1 MDELTVKETKKVAR
15 STGRKVMNAIL
26 RGEDAGTLLEYIWK
40 DEIMPWIGD
49 SLQEACGRAI
59 GAIFYDDD
67 YIYERTSRSR
77 RRDRSRHDYT
87 SHSRKSRDRDR
98 DRRRSRRDDDDD
110 YDRSDL
116 GPRDTDL
123 APFDSLR
130 EAEDCV
136 REMVRLIKSKGHAEV
151 RDFYSEADV
160 VTTNF
165 TVQDWGWTDANSVR
179 HAQIRN
185 NRRTGKYYIYMP
197 KPVELDEEDDD

>member
-26 RGEDAGTLLEYIWK
+26 RGEDASTLLEYVWK
-40 DEIMPWIGD
+40 DEILPWIGD

-67 YIYERTSRSR
+67 
-77 RRDRSRHDYT
+77 
-87 SHSRKSRDRDR
+87 
-98 DRRRSRRDDDDD
+98 D

-123 APFDSLR
+123 APFDTR
-130 EAEDCV
+130 GEAEDCV
-136 REMVRLIKSKGHAEV
+136 REMVRMIKRKGHAEV
-151 RDFYSEADV
+151 RDFYSEANV

-165 TVQDWGWTDANSVR
+165 TVQDWGWTDADSVR
-179 HAQIRN
+179 RAQIRQ
-185 NRRTGKYYIYMP
+185 NRGKYYIYMP
-197 KPVELDEEDDD
+197 KPVELEDEDDD

>member
-26 RGEDAGTLLEYIWK
+26 RGEDAGTLLEYVWK

-67 YIYERTSRSR
+67 YIYERSARSR
-77 RRDRSRHDYT
+77 RHDRDRRHDYT

-98 DRRRSRRDDDDD
+98 DRRRRRDDDDD

-123 APFDSLR
+123 APFDTR
-130 EAEDCV
+130 GEAEDCV

-151 RDFYSEADV
+151 RDFYSEANV

-165 TVQDWGWTDANSVR
+165 TVQDWGWTSADSVR
-179 HAQIRN
+179 RAQIRQS
-185 NRRTGKYYIYMP
+185 RGKYYIYMP
-197 KPVELDEEDDD
+197 KPVELEDEYDD